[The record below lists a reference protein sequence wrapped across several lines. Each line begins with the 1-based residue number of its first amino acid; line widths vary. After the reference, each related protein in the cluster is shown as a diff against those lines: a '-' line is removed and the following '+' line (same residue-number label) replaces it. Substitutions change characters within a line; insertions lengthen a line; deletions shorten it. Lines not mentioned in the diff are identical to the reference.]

1 MKQAKVKT
9 WLGGFQ
15 VQLSTSMSHYMV
27 YINMSL
33 VGMMFWYT
41 TAAPALRPYAP
52 WVSWWMFA
60 TIMLILVVSLM
71 LIDYKYMLSSR
82 QGFLNRQA
90 YKHKNPLVYD
100 IERMEKNL
108 KKLMKEMGIEYED
121 N

>member
-1 MKQAKVKT
+1 
-9 WLGGFQ
+9 
-15 VQLSTSMSHYMV
+15 MV
-27 YINMSL
+27 YINMSF

-41 TAAPALRPYAP
+41 TAAPALRPYLP

-60 TIMLILVVSLM
+60 SIMLALVISLM
-71 LIDYKYMLSSR
+71 MLDYKYMLSSR

>member
-15 VQLSTSMSHYMV
+15 VQLSTSMSHYVV

-41 TAAPALRPYAP
+41 TASPALRPYAP
-52 WVSWWMFA
+52 WIAWWMFA
-60 TIMLILVVSLM
+60 SIMFVIIVSVM
-71 LIDYKYMLSSR
+71 IIDYKFMLSSR
-82 QGFLNRQA
+82 QGFMNKQA
-90 YKHKNPLVYD
+90 YKHENLIVKDVAR
-100 IERMEKNL
+100 IEKNL
-108 KKLMKEMGIEYED
+108 KKLFKEMGIEYED